1 LAYVPAPS
9 TSPPELSGA
18 PAKVLT
24 CPVTV
29 LMERMALLFESATR
43 TIDVL
48 GTIVIPAGALNL
60 EKVPIL
66 IAVGDGE
73 GAARECVISS
83 GWK

>member
-1 LAYVPAPS
+1 
-9 TSPPELSGA
+9 
-18 PAKVLT
+18 
-24 CPVTV
+24 
-29 LMERMALLFESATR
+29 MR

-48 GTIVIPAGALNL
+48 GTVVIPAGALNL

-73 GAARECVISS
+73 GPARECVISS